1 MPIYFGLLLDALL
14 GDPKGFPHPIVLVGK
29 IIAAYERLFYPKAD
43 KRRAGLLFLLAVL
56 AMVAALVLL
65 PFVLLARWPL
75 LQSLFGIYLLY
86 TALAW
91 RSLKDEPGQAIKALR
106 KGDIPQARRSLAMV
120 VGRDTAELAPPQII
134 RAVVETIAENT
145 IDGVLSPFFY
155 MCLGYLLWGL
165 PGAALLAYL
174 YKAINT
180 MDSMVGYKNSRYFD
194 FGFCPAHLDD
204 IANFIPAR
212 LGALLML
219 LAGGMLGYDLAGGWK
234 CWLKYRL
241 AHKSPNSAQSESVM
255 AGLLGLQLGG
265 PAYYDG
271 RLVQK
276 PFIGSARRAPAYDDY
291 TKACRVLNC
300 SVLLAAL
307 IFGFIYLGVL
317 VL

>member
-1 MPIYFGLLLDALL
+1 
-14 GDPKGFPHPIVLVGK
+14 
-29 IIAAYERLFYPKAD
+29 
-43 KRRAGLLFLLAVL
+43 
-56 AMVAALVLL
+56 
-65 PFVLLARWPL
+65 
-75 LQSLFGIYLLY
+75 
-86 TALAW
+86 
-91 RSLKDEPGQAIKALR
+91 
-106 KGDIPQARRSLAMV
+106 
-120 VGRDTAELAPPQII
+120 
-134 RAVVETIAENT
+134 
-145 IDGVLSPFFY
+145 
-155 MCLGYLLWGL
+155 
-165 PGAALLAYL
+165 
-174 YKAINT
+174 

-265 PAYYDG
+265 PAYYGG

-276 PFIGSARRAPAYDDY
+276 PFIGSARRAPAYGDY
-291 TKACRVLNC
+291 TKACRVLDC